1 MSGRGEFVCT
11 ERDVPSVSVSVKA
24 RRRAQDFAAEE
35 EAEMLGE
42 GLAAVA
48 ELDARLARWQLQRLL
63 GGPYDE
69 GDAVLSIPAR
79 RPWGT
84 ACSPAGWLFRAA
96 GEASRPRSIAQ
107 Q

>member
-1 MSGRGEFVCT
+1 LPRRRCWGEPGLY
-11 ERDVPSVSVSVKA
+11 RLAIDIVKRIIRA
-24 RRRAQDFAAEE
+24 GRRAQDFAAEE

-69 GDAVLSIPAR
+69 GDAVLSIQAR

-84 ACSPAGWLFRAA
+84 ACSPAGCLF
-96 GEASRPRSIAQ
+96 
-107 Q
+107 